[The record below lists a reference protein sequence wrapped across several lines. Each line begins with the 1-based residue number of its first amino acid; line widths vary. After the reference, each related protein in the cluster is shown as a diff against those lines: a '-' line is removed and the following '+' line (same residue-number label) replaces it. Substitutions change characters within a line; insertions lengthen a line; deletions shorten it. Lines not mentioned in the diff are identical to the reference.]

1 MWRDK
6 NETIGLR
13 SALRLYEDY
22 LKSHKSLKQNAILPN
37 RNSLDSLVHLLNLV
51 IHKGLEP
58 SRDSLEPLINIA
70 TQFVE
75 DTSITTFGYNI
86 LE

>member
-1 MWRDK
+1 MR
-6 NETIGLR
+6 
-13 SALRLYEDY
+13 
-22 LKSHKSLKQNAILPN
+22 LPN
-37 RNSLDSLVHLLNLV
+37 RNSLDSLAHLRDEV
-51 IHKGLEP
+51 ILKGLEP